1 MKKIVLFCLTI
12 AFSQQV
18 LAQDVLRLGPDDEP
32 GVGSLED
39 LAWLQGYWVGTGLG
53 GQVDELW
60 LPPMDNSMIG
70 TFRLKMDSTLVF
82 SEYFAI
88 EELEGRLTLKLKHFN
103 KDLSPWEEKD
113 QWTEFKF
120 IKSEG
125 QTAWFSGLTYHR
137 IENTLYVYLRL
148 TQNGQSRIE
157 TFTFQKTNL

>member
-1 MKKIVLFCLTI
+1 MKKVVLFCLTI
-12 AFSQQV
+12 AFSQQIY
-18 LAQDVLRLGPDDEP
+18 AQDVFSLGPDDEP
-32 GVGSLED
+32 GIGSLED

-70 TFRLKMDSTLVF
+70 TFRLMMDSTLIF

-88 EELEGRLTLKLKHFN
+88 EELDGRLTLRLKHFN

-125 QTAWFSGLTYHR
+125 QTAWFSGLTYQR
-137 IENTLYVYLRL
+137 EDDTLNVYLRP